1 MKPRVICHMMSSLD
15 GRTILKRWGQAPNTQ
30 AYEATAATFEA
41 EAWMCGRVTMETDFT
56 KSRPPDLRPVSA
68 PLDRSDFVADY
79 TGVSF
84 AIAVDAYGKLG
95 WESAYLDADHIIA
108 VLSEQV
114 SDEYLAYLRSLGIS
128 YLFGGPVE
136 IDFEQVL
143 DKLGALFPIRTLL
156 LEGGGHLNGSLLRAG
171 LVDELSLLLYPV
183 VDGAASSAAVFEQGD
198 TPGPATRFLLQSMET
213 RDHGVLWGR
222 YQVIRPE

>member
-15 GRTILKRWGQAPNTQ
+15 GRTILKRWGHAPNTQ
-30 AYEATAATFEA
+30 AYEATAATYEA
-41 EAWMCGRVTMETDFT
+41 DAWMCGRVTMETDFT
-56 KSRPPDLRPVSA
+56 KGRAPDLQPVSA
-68 PLDRSDFVADY
+68 PLDRADFVADY
-79 TGVSF
+79 TGGSF
-84 AIAVDAYGKLG
+84 AIAVDAHGKLG
-95 WESAYLDADHIIA
+95 WQSAYIDDDHIIA

-114 SDEYLAYLRSLGIS
+114 SDEYLAYLQRQGVS
-128 YLFGGPVE
+128 YLFGGRTE
-136 IDFEQVL
+136 IDFAHVL

-198 TPGPATRFLLQSMET
+198 APGPATRFELLSQEP
-213 RDHGVLWGR
+213 REHGVLWGR
-222 YQVIRPE
+222 YRVARPE